1 MAHDAG
7 LAELLRGD
15 LAGLPVTERRMFGGL
30 CFLLHG
36 HMVCGVM
43 RDFAMIR
50 VGTGGEAAALALPG
64 VAPMIHGGKRM
75 GGFVRATP
83 EVLGED
89 GARAR
94 LLALALA
101 CVRALPPK

>member
-15 LAGLPVTERRMFGGL
+15 LADLPVTERRMFGGL

-43 RDFAMIR
+43 GDFAMIR
-50 VGTGGEAAALALPG
+50 VGAGGEAAALALPG

-75 GGFVRATP
+75 GGFVRAAP

-89 GARAR
+89 GPRAR